1 MKREAVDG
9 IYFRAFSQLVDLA
22 ISVKLD
28 EDWLA
33 VVAQAARSTQLSY
46 SACRLRKFGFII
58 GGSCH
63 TALELRFLI
72 VHPGGV
78 AVSKPLSVVGEQG
91 ILRVF
96 ISMLM
101 WRPEED
107 AGILDSFH
115 DRLDL
120 DIPA

>member
-1 MKREAVDG
+1 M
-9 IYFRAFSQLVDLA
+9 DLA
-22 ISVKLD
+22 IPVKLD

-46 SACRLRKFGFII
+46 SACRLRKFGLII
-58 GGSCH
+58 GGSRH

-91 ILRVF
+91 ILHVF